1 MDTKLLIMRPKHR
14 DMSSPNTYLLSKILV
29 ATNKKKPGFGIIS
42 KNLQVG
48 CQMLQVNRQTAT
60 VSLATIKLGM
70 NAGQAALIP
79 IWTKWVADLW
89 SMN

>member
-1 MDTKLLIMRPKHR
+1 
-14 DMSSPNTYLLSKILV
+14 
-29 ATNKKKPGFGIIS
+29 
-42 KNLQVG
+42 
-48 CQMLQVNRQTAT
+48 LQVNRQTAT

>member
-1 MDTKLLIMRPKHR
+1 
-14 DMSSPNTYLLSKILV
+14 MSSPNTYLLSKILV
-29 ATNKKKPGFGIIS
+29 ATNKYHNHQPLMTLIAAKKKKPGFGIIS

-79 IWTKWVADLW
+79 I
-89 SMN
+89 

>member
-1 MDTKLLIMRPKHR
+1 
-14 DMSSPNTYLLSKILV
+14 V
-29 ATNKKKPGFGIIS
+29 ATDKYHNHQQLMTLISSEEKKPGFGIIS

-70 NAGQAALIP
+70 NADQAALIP
-79 IWTKWVADLW
+79 I
-89 SMN
+89 